1 MCSSPKSAGG
11 SAPKIRLKG
20 LFEEM
25 APEQRSRFT
34 EVANRADERRAQ
46 RLIVNKRWE
55 EKQDA
60 NAPSPGL
67 TSWLSKLLGSH

>member
-25 APEQRSRFT
+25 APQQRTRFT
-34 EVANRADERRAQ
+34 EVANRADERKAKRHET
-46 RLIVNKRWE
+46 NKRWE
-55 EKQDA
+55 AKHVA
-60 NAPSPGL
+60 PAPSRGIFL
-67 TSWLSKLLGSH
+67 WLSKLIGAN